1 MEDEAVVQEEALAA
15 AEDSALLVEDEVAH
29 PVEDEGA
36 DLADRPVVDR
46 PVDLA
51 ALAEE
56 DLREVEAQDT
66 AV

>member
-1 MEDEAVVQEEALAA
+1 MAAVAEEEAPVAV
-15 AEDSALLVEDEVAH
+15 EDSVLPAADEVDH
-29 PVEDEGA
+29 PVEDVA
-36 DLADRPVVDR
+36 VDSADRPVVDR